1 MCGAHNFF
9 GVWPLEWHGE
19 MKYSFDSYD
28 SFIPF
33 PIGQTMEALAAAN
46 ANFSLELFKKITE
59 ITKAKNTGNVFYSPL
74 SISSAL
80 AMVSLGAKGN
90 TEVQMHEVSSQCT
103 RFSEAMDSFTQG
115 NCIQCMMYRW

>member
-1 MCGAHNFF
+1 MCGAYNFF

-103 RFSEAMDSFTQG
+103 QFSEAMDSFTQG
-115 NCIQCMMYRW
+115 NCIQCMM